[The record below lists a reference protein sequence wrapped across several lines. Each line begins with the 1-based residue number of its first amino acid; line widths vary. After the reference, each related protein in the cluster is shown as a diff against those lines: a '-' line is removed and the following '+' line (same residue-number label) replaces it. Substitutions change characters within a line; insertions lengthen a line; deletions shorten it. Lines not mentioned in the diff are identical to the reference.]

1 MSLGARRAAP
11 AAVLVACAL
20 AAPVAHADDRLVG
33 TIAQVQGSEDLP
45 ALTNDPPTPLAT
57 PTPTPT
63 PTATA
68 AGSVTPVAS
77 ASPGAAELARTGSE
91 AALAA
96 LAGLSLLGAG
106 VSLRALTVDGAPD

>member
-63 PTATA
+63 ATA
-68 AGSVTPVAS
+68 AGSATPVAS